1 MTKSGATVNKNRQQ
15 QLRDLPS
22 VSVILDHMEW
32 DVARW
37 GHDAVTGSARVQLE
51 ALRAAI
57 ESGESVA
64 LDLSI
69 IQQTIRD
76 GLTDASQP
84 ALKSVFNLTGIVL
97 HSNLG
102 RANLA
107 DAAIDAM
114 NRVAG
119 GANNLE
125 YDLEKGQRGDRD
137 SHIESLICELTGA
150 EAATVVNNNAA
161 AVLLTLNT
169 LALGKKVPVSR
180 GELVEI
186 GGSFRVPDIMGRSG
200 CSLVEVGTTNRT
212 HLKDYAN
219 AIDADTA
226 LLMRVH
232 TSNYRIEGFT
242 NTVPEPEL
250 AALAEQSKIPF
261 VVDMGCGNLIDLK
274 ALGLPHEATARQT
287 LEQGAHLVL
296 FSGDKLLGGPQAGV
310 IAGRSDL
317 VASIKQNP
325 LKRALRL
332 DKVTLAALEATLQLY
347 RNPDKLA
354 STLPT
359 LRLLTR
365 TEADIRE
372 QAHRLAPNVTAK
384 LGDQY
389 RVETASVSSQ
399 IGSGALPVEVLPSA
413 ALSIKAVN
421 GGDEPLRSLAER
433 LRQLPKP
440 VIGRLHN
447 GAVLLD
453 LRCLESIH
461 EDAFIEQLAELTQ

>member
-1 MTKSGATVNKNRQQ
+1 MNNNTQQ

-22 VSVILDHMEW
+22 VSVILDHMRD

-37 GHDAVTGSARVQLE
+37 GHDAVTGAARAHLE
-51 ALRAAI
+51 MLRAAI
-57 ESGESVA
+57 QSDEPVV
-64 LDLSI
+64 LDLES

-76 GLTDASQP
+76 SLTDSTQP

-107 DAAIDAM
+107 DVAIDAM
-114 NRVAG
+114 NRVAT

-169 LALGKKVPVSR
+169 LALGKTVPVSR

-200 CSLVEVGTTNRT
+200 CRLVEVGTTNRT
-212 HLKDYAN
+212 HRKDYAN

-242 NTVPEPEL
+242 NTVPETEL
-250 AALAEQSKIPF
+250 ATLAEENNIPF

-274 ALGLPHEATARQT
+274 ALGLPHEATAQQT
-287 LEQGAHLVL
+287 LDHGADLVL
-296 FSGDKLLGGPQAGV
+296 FSGDKLLGGPQAGI

-347 RNPDKLA
+347 RNPDELV

-365 TEADIRE
+365 AENDIRQ
-372 QAHRLAPNVTAK
+372 QADRLGPNVSSH
-384 LGDQY
+384 LGDSY

-413 ALSIKAVN
+413 ALSITAVN
-421 GGDEPLRSLAER
+421 GEDEPLRSLAQR
-433 LRQLPKP
+433 LRQLRKP

-447 GAVLLD
+447 GALLLD
-453 LRCLESIH
+453 LRCLEPIH
-461 EDAFIEQLAELTQ
+461 EDAFIEQLSEFTR

>member
-1 MTKSGATVNKNRQQ
+1 VNNNTQQ

-22 VSVILDHMEW
+22 VSVILDHMRD

-37 GHDAVTGSARVQLE
+37 GHDAVTGAARAHLE
-51 ALRAAI
+51 ILRAAI
-57 ESGESVA
+57 QLDEWVV
-64 LDLSI
+64 LDLSNI
-69 IQQTIRD
+69 HQTIRD
-76 GLTDASQP
+76 SLTDSAQP

-114 NRVAG
+114 NRVAT

-125 YDLEKGQRGDRD
+125 YDLAKGQRGDRD

-169 LALGKKVPVSR
+169 LALGKTVPVSR

-200 CSLVEVGTTNRT
+200 CRLVEVGTTNRT

-242 NTVPEPEL
+242 NTVPETEL
-250 AALAEQSKIPF
+250 ATLAEENNIPF

-274 ALGLPHEATARQT
+274 ALGLPHEATAQQT
-287 LEQGAHLVL
+287 LDHGADLVL
-296 FSGDKLLGGPQAGV
+296 FSGDKLLGGPQAGI
-310 IAGRSDL
+310 IAGRANL
-317 VASIKQNP
+317 IASIKQNP

-332 DKVTLAALEATLQLY
+332 DKLTLAALEATLQLY
-347 RNPDKLA
+347 RNPDELV

-365 TEADIRE
+365 AEDDIRQ
-372 QAHRLAPNVTAK
+372 QADRLGPNVSSH
-384 LGDQY
+384 LGDSY

-413 ALSIKAVN
+413 ALSITAAN
-421 GGDEPLRSLAER
+421 GEDEPLRSLALR

-447 GAVLLD
+447 GSLLLD
-453 LRCLESIH
+453 LRCLEPSH
-461 EDAFIEQLAELTQ
+461 EDAFIEQLSELTR

>member
-1 MTKSGATVNKNRQQ
+1 MQ
-15 QLRDLPS
+15 
-22 VSVILDHMEW
+22 W

-37 GHDAVTGSARVQLE
+37 GHDAVTNSARAHLK

-125 YDLEKGQRGDRD
+125 YDLERGQRGDRD

-453 LRCLESIH
+453 LRCLEPIH
-461 EDAFIEQLAELTQ
+461 EEAFIEQLAELTQ

>member
-1 MTKSGATVNKNRQQ
+1 MQ
-15 QLRDLPS
+15 
-22 VSVILDHMEW
+22 W

-37 GHDAVTGSARVQLE
+37 GHDAVTSSARAHLK

-125 YDLEKGQRGDRD
+125 YDLERGQRGDRD

-219 AIDADTA
+219 AIDSDTA

-310 IAGRSDL
+310 IAGCSDL

-453 LRCLESIH
+453 LRCLEPIH
-461 EDAFIEQLAELTQ
+461 EEAFIEQLAELTQ

>member
-1 MTKSGATVNKNRQQ
+1 VNNNTQQ

-22 VSVILDHMEW
+22 VSVILDHMRD

-37 GHDAVTGSARVQLE
+37 GHDAVTGAARAHLE
-51 ALRAAI
+51 MLRAAI
-57 ESGESVA
+57 QSDEPVV
-64 LDLSI
+64 LDLAS

-76 GLTDASQP
+76 SLTDSAQP

-107 DAAIDAM
+107 DVAIDAM
-114 NRVAG
+114 NRVAT

-169 LALGKKVPVSR
+169 LALGKTVPVSR

-200 CSLVEVGTTNRT
+200 CRLVEVGTTNRT

-242 NTVPEPEL
+242 NTVPETEL
-250 AALAEQSKIPF
+250 ATLAEENNIPF

-274 ALGLPHEATARQT
+274 ALGLPHEATAQQT
-287 LEQGAHLVL
+287 LDHGADLVL
-296 FSGDKLLGGPQAGV
+296 FSGDKLLGGPQAGI

-347 RNPDKLA
+347 RNPDELV

-365 TEADIRE
+365 AEDDIRQ
-372 QAHRLAPNVTAK
+372 QADRLGPNVSSH
-384 LGDQY
+384 LGDSY

-413 ALSIKAVN
+413 ALSITAAN
-421 GGDEPLRSLAER
+421 GEDEPLRSLAQC
-433 LRQLPKP
+433 LRQLRKP

-447 GAVLLD
+447 GALLLD
-453 LRCLESIH
+453 LRCLEPIH
-461 EDAFIEQLAELTQ
+461 EDAFIEQLSEFTR

>member
-1 MTKSGATVNKNRQQ
+1 MNNNTQQ

-22 VSVILDHMEW
+22 VSVILDHMRD

-37 GHDAVTGSARVQLE
+37 GHDAVTGAARAHLE
-51 ALRAAI
+51 ILRAAI
-57 ESGESVA
+57 QSDESVV
-64 LDLSI
+64 LDLSN

-76 GLTDASQP
+76 SLTDSAQP

-114 NRVAG
+114 NRVAT

-125 YDLEKGQRGDRD
+125 YDLAKGQRGDRD

-200 CSLVEVGTTNRT
+200 CRLVEVGTTNRT
-212 HLKDYAN
+212 HRKDYAN

-242 NTVPEPEL
+242 NTVPETEL
-250 AALAEQSKIPF
+250 ATLAEENNIPF

-274 ALGLPHEATARQT
+274 ALGLPHEATAQQT
-287 LEQGAHLVL
+287 LDHGADLVL
-296 FSGDKLLGGPQAGV
+296 FSGDKLLGGPQAGI
-310 IAGRSDL
+310 IAGRANL
-317 VASIKQNP
+317 IASIKQNP

-332 DKVTLAALEATLQLY
+332 DKLTLAALEATLQLY
-347 RNPDKLA
+347 RNPDELV

-365 TEADIRE
+365 AEDDIRQ
-372 QAHRLAPNVTAK
+372 QADRLGPNVSSH
-384 LGDQY
+384 LGDSY

-413 ALSIKAVN
+413 ALSITAVN
-421 GGDEPLRSLAER
+421 GEDEPLRSLAKR

-447 GAVLLD
+447 GALLLD
-453 LRCLESIH
+453 LRCLEPIH
-461 EDAFIEQLAELTQ
+461 EDAFIEQLSEFTR

>member
-1 MTKSGATVNKNRQQ
+1 MNNNTQQ

-22 VSVILDHMEW
+22 VSVILDHMRD

-37 GHDAVTGSARVQLE
+37 GHDAVTGAARAHLE
-51 ALRAAI
+51 ILRAAI
-57 ESGESVA
+57 QSDESVV
-64 LDLSI
+64 LDLSN

-76 GLTDASQP
+76 SLTDSAQP

-114 NRVAG
+114 NRVAT

-125 YDLEKGQRGDRD
+125 YDLAKGQRGDRD

-169 LALGKKVPVSR
+169 LALGKTVPVSR

-200 CSLVEVGTTNRT
+200 CRLVEVGTTNRT
-212 HLKDYAN
+212 HRKDYAN

-242 NTVPEPEL
+242 NTVPETEL
-250 AALAEQSKIPF
+250 ATLAEENNIPF

-274 ALGLPHEATARQT
+274 ALGLPHEATAQQT
-287 LEQGAHLVL
+287 LDHGADLVL
-296 FSGDKLLGGPQAGV
+296 FSGDKLLGGPQAGI
-310 IAGRSDL
+310 IAGRANL
-317 VASIKQNP
+317 IASIKQNP

-332 DKVTLAALEATLQLY
+332 DKLTLAALEATLQLY
-347 RNPDKLA
+347 RNPDELV

-365 TEADIRE
+365 AEDDIRQ
-372 QAHRLAPNVTAK
+372 QADRLGPNVSSH
-384 LGDQY
+384 LGDSY

-413 ALSIKAVN
+413 ALSITAAN
-421 GGDEPLRSLAER
+421 GEDEPLRSLALR

-447 GAVLLD
+447 GSLLLD
-453 LRCLESIH
+453 LRCLEPSH
-461 EDAFIEQLAELTQ
+461 EDAFIEQLSELTR

>member
-1 MTKSGATVNKNRQQ
+1 MNKNGQQ

-22 VSVILDHMEW
+22 VSVILDHLQSE
-32 DVARW
+32 VSQW
-37 GHDAVTGSARVQLE
+37 GHDAVTSAARAHLE

-57 ESGESVA
+57 QLGESVSS
-64 LDLSI
+64 DLSI

-76 GLTDASQP
+76 GLTNASQP

-107 DAAIDAM
+107 DAAIEAM

-119 GANNLE
+119 SANNLE
-125 YDLEKGQRGDRD
+125 YDLEQGQRGDRD

-150 EAATVVNNNAA
+150 EAATVANNNAA

-169 LALGKKVPVSR
+169 LALGRKVPVSR

-186 GGSFRVPDIMGRSG
+186 GGSFRVPDIMARSG

-232 TSNYRIEGFT
+232 TSNYRVEGFT

-250 AALAEQSKIPF
+250 AALAEANQIPF

-274 ALGLPHEATARQT
+274 ALGLPHEATAQQT
-287 LEQGAHLVL
+287 LTHGADLVL
-296 FSGDKLLGGPQAGV
+296 FSGDKLLGGPQSGI
-310 IAGRSDL
+310 IAGRADL
-317 VASIKQNP
+317 VARVKQNP

-347 RNPDKLA
+347 RNPDELV

-365 TEADIRE
+365 AEDSIRD
-372 QAHRLAPNVTAK
+372 QANKLALKVSSV
-384 LGDQY
+384 LGDHY
-389 RVETASVSSQ
+389 HVDTASVSSQ
-399 IGSGALPVEVLPSA
+399 IGSGALPIEVLPSA
-413 ALSIKAVN
+413 ALSITAAN
-421 GGDEPLRSLAER
+421 GEDEPLRALAAR
-433 LRQLPKP
+433 FRQLPKP

-447 GAVLLD
+447 GALLLD
-453 LRCLESIH
+453 LRCLEAIR
-461 EDAFIEQLAELTQ
+461 EDAFIEQLSELTL

>member
-1 MTKSGATVNKNRQQ
+1 MDRIGHE
-15 QLRDLPS
+15 QLRELPS
-22 VSVILDHMEW
+22 VSVILDHMQSE
-32 DVARW
+32 VAHW
-37 GHDAVTGSARVQLE
+37 GHDAVTSAARAHLEMLRVTIQ
-51 ALRAAI
+51 
-57 ESGESVA
+57 SGEPVV

-76 GLTDASQP
+76 ELTNAFQP

-107 DAAIDAM
+107 DAAIHSM

-119 GANNLE
+119 SANNLE
-125 YDLEKGQRGDRD
+125 YDLERGQRGDRD

-186 GGSFRVPDIMGRSG
+186 GGSFRVPEIMERSG
-200 CSLVEVGTTNRT
+200 CSLVEIGTTNRT
-212 HLKDYAN
+212 HLKDYAS
-219 AIDADTA
+219 AIDTDTA

-250 AALAEQSKIPF
+250 AKLAHDNQIPF

-274 ALGLPHEATARQT
+274 AFGLPHEATAQQT
-287 LEQGAHLVL
+287 LDHGADLVL
-296 FSGDKLLGGPQAGV
+296 FSGDKLLGGPQAGI

-317 VASIKQNP
+317 IACVKQNP

-332 DKVTLAALEATLQLY
+332 DKVTLAALEATLQLH
-347 RNPDKLA
+347 RNPDELA
-354 STLPT
+354 SKLPT

-365 TEADIRE
+365 VESTIRE
-372 QAHRLAPNVTAK
+372 QANRLAPKVSSQ
-384 LGDQY
+384 LGNHY

-413 ALSIKAVN
+413 AISITAAN
-421 GGDEPLRSLAER
+421 GEDETLRSLASR
-433 LRQLPKP
+433 FRQLPKP

-447 GAVLLD
+447 GALLLD
-453 LRCLESIH
+453 LRCLEAIH
-461 EDAFIEQLAELTQ
+461 EDAFIEQLSELAQ

>member
-1 MTKSGATVNKNRQQ
+1 MQ
-15 QLRDLPS
+15 
-22 VSVILDHMEW
+22 W

-37 GHDAVTGSARVQLE
+37 GHDAVTSSARAHLK

-125 YDLEKGQRGDRD
+125 YDLERGQRGDRD

-317 VASIKQNP
+317 VTSIKQNP

-453 LRCLESIH
+453 LRCLEPIH

>member
-1 MTKSGATVNKNRQQ
+1 MQ
-15 QLRDLPS
+15 
-22 VSVILDHMEW
+22 W

-37 GHDAVTGSARVQLE
+37 GHDAVTSSARAHLK

-125 YDLEKGQRGDRD
+125 YDLERGQRGDRD

>member
-1 MTKSGATVNKNRQQ
+1 MS
-15 QLRDLPS
+15 S
-22 VSVILDHMEW
+22 
-32 DVARW
+32 
-37 GHDAVTGSARVQLE
+37 
-51 ALRAAI
+51 
-57 ESGESVA
+57 
-64 LDLSI
+64 DLSI

-76 GLTDASQP
+76 KLTDASLP

-107 DAAIDAM
+107 DAAIVAM

-119 GANNLE
+119 SANNLE
-125 YDLEKGQRGDRD
+125 YDLEQGQRGDRD

-186 GGSFRVPDIMGRSG
+186 GGSFRVPDIMARSG

-212 HLKDYAN
+212 HLKDYAS
-219 AIDADTA
+219 AINADTA

-250 AALAEQSKIPF
+250 AALAEANQIPF

-274 ALGLPHEATARQT
+274 ALGLPHEATAQQT
-287 LEQGAHLVL
+287 LTHGADLVL
-296 FSGDKLLGGPQAGV
+296 FSGDKLLGGPQAGI
-310 IAGRSDL
+310 IAGRADL
-317 VASIKQNP
+317 IAQVKQNP

-347 RNPDKLA
+347 RNPDELV

-365 TEADIRE
+365 VENSIRD
-372 QAHRLAPNVTAK
+372 QANKLAPQVSAL

-389 RVETASVSSQ
+389 RVDTASVSSQ

-413 ALSIKAVN
+413 ALSITAAN
-421 GGDEPLRSLAER
+421 GEDELLRALAAR
-433 LRQLPKP
+433 LRRLPKP
-440 VIGRLHN
+440 IIGRLHN
-447 GAVLLD
+447 GALLLD
-453 LRCLESIH
+453 LRCLEARH
-461 EDAFIEQLAELTQ
+461 EDAFLEQLSELAQ

>member
-1 MTKSGATVNKNRQQ
+1 MNNNTQQ

-22 VSVILDHMEW
+22 VSVILDHMRD

-37 GHDAVTGSARVQLE
+37 GHDAVTGAARAHLE
-51 ALRAAI
+51 MLRAAI
-57 ESGESVA
+57 QSDEPAV
-64 LDLSI
+64 LDLAS

-76 GLTDASQP
+76 SLTDSAQP

-107 DAAIDAM
+107 DVAIDAM
-114 NRVAG
+114 NRVAT

-169 LALGKKVPVSR
+169 LALGKTVPVSR

-200 CSLVEVGTTNRT
+200 CRLVEVGTTNRT
-212 HLKDYAN
+212 HRKDYAN

-242 NTVPEPEL
+242 NTVPETEL
-250 AALAEQSKIPF
+250 ATLAEENNIPF

-274 ALGLPHEATARQT
+274 ALGLPHEATAQQT
-287 LEQGAHLVL
+287 LDHGADLVL
-296 FSGDKLLGGPQAGV
+296 FSGDKLLGGPQAGI

-325 LKRALRL
+325 LKRTLRL

-347 RNPDKLA
+347 RNPDELV

-365 TEADIRE
+365 AEDDIRQ
-372 QAHRLAPNVTAK
+372 QADRLGPNVSSH
-384 LGDQY
+384 LGDSY

-413 ALSIKAVN
+413 ALSITAVN
-421 GGDEPLRSLAER
+421 GEDEPLRSLAKR

-447 GAVLLD
+447 GALLLD
-453 LRCLESIH
+453 LRCLEPIH
-461 EDAFIEQLAELTQ
+461 EDAFIEQLSEFTR

>member
-1 MTKSGATVNKNRQQ
+1 MNNNTQQ

-22 VSVILDHMEW
+22 VSVILDHMRD

-37 GHDAVTGSARVQLE
+37 GHDAVTGAARAHLE
-51 ALRAAI
+51 VLRAAI
-57 ESGESVA
+57 QLDEPVV
-64 LDLSI
+64 LDLSN

-76 GLTDASQP
+76 SLTDSAQP

-114 NRVAG
+114 NRVATA
-119 GANNLE
+119 ANNLE
-125 YDLEKGQRGDRD
+125 YDLAKGQRGDRD

-169 LALGKKVPVSR
+169 LALGKTVPVSR

-200 CSLVEVGTTNRT
+200 CRLVEVGTTNRT

-242 NTVPEPEL
+242 NTVPETEL
-250 AALAEQSKIPF
+250 ATLAEENNIPF

-274 ALGLPHEATARQT
+274 ALGLPHEATAQQT
-287 LEQGAHLVL
+287 LDHGADLVL
-296 FSGDKLLGGPQAGV
+296 FSGDKLLGGPQAGI

-332 DKVTLAALEATLQLY
+332 DKVTLAALEATLLLY
-347 RNPDKLA
+347 RNPNELV

-365 TEADIRE
+365 AEDDIRQ
-372 QAHRLAPNVTAK
+372 QADRLGPNVSSH
-384 LGDQY
+384 LDDSY

-413 ALSIKAVN
+413 ALSITAAN
-421 GGDEPLRSLAER
+421 GEDEPLRSLAQR

-447 GAVLLD
+447 GALLLD
-453 LRCLESIH
+453 LRCLEPIL
-461 EDAFIEQLAELTQ
+461 EDAFIEQLSELTR

>member
-1 MTKSGATVNKNRQQ
+1 VNNNGQK

-22 VSVILDHMEW
+22 VSVILDHMQSE
-32 DVARW
+32 VELW
-37 GHDAVTGSARVQLE
+37 GHDAVTIAARAHLDAQ
-51 ALRAAI
+51 RAAI
-57 ESGESVA
+57 QSGESVSS
-64 LDLSI
+64 DLSI

-76 GLTDASQP
+76 GLTTASQP

-107 DAAIDAM
+107 DAAIEAM
-114 NRVAG
+114 NQVAG

-125 YDLEKGQRGDRD
+125 YDLKKGQRGDRD
-137 SHIESLICELTGA
+137 SHVESLICELTGA

-169 LALGKKVPVSR
+169 LALGRKVPVSR

-200 CSLVEVGTTNRT
+200 CSLLEIGTTNRT
-212 HLKDYAN
+212 HLQDYAN

-250 AALAEQSKIPF
+250 AALAKANQIPF

-274 ALGLPHEATARQT
+274 ALGLPHEATAQQT
-287 LEQGAHLVL
+287 LAFGADLVL
-296 FSGDKLLGGPQAGV
+296 FSGDKLLGGPQAGIITGRADL
-310 IAGRSDL
+310 IAR
-317 VASIKQNP
+317 VKQNP

-347 RNPDKLA
+347 RNPDELV
-354 STLPT
+354 SRLPT

-365 TEADIRE
+365 AEESIRK
-372 QAHRLAPNVTAK
+372 QANRLAPEVSSL
-384 LGDQY
+384 LGDDY
-389 RVETASVSSQ
+389 RINTTSVSSQ

-413 ALSIKAVN
+413 ALSITAAN
-421 GGDEPLRSLAER
+421 GEDEPLRALAAR
-433 LRQLPKP
+433 LRRLPKP
-440 VIGRLHN
+440 IIGRLHN
-447 GAVLLD
+447 GKLLLD
-453 LRCLESIH
+453 LRCLEVIH
-461 EDAFIEQLAELTQ
+461 EDAFIAQLSELTQ

>member
-1 MTKSGATVNKNRQQ
+1 MDRIGHE
-15 QLRDLPS
+15 QLRELPS
-22 VSVILDHMEW
+22 VSVILDHMQSE
-32 DVARW
+32 VAHW
-37 GHDAVTGSARVQLE
+37 GHDAVTSAARAHLEMLRVTIQ
-51 ALRAAI
+51 
-57 ESGESVA
+57 SGEPVV

-76 GLTDASQP
+76 ELTNAFQP

-107 DAAIDAM
+107 DAAIHSM

-119 GANNLE
+119 SANNLE

-137 SHIESLICELTGA
+137 SHVESLICELTGA

-186 GGSFRVPDIMGRSG
+186 GGSFRVPEIMERSG
-200 CSLVEVGTTNRT
+200 CSLVEIGTTNRT
-212 HLKDYAN
+212 HLKDYAS
-219 AIDADTA
+219 AIDTDTA

-250 AALAEQSKIPF
+250 AKLAHDNQIPF

-274 ALGLPHEATARQT
+274 AFGLPHEATAQQT
-287 LEQGAHLVL
+287 LDHGADLVL
-296 FSGDKLLGGPQAGV
+296 FSGDKLLGGPQAGI

-317 VASIKQNP
+317 IACVKQNP

-332 DKVTLAALEATLQLY
+332 DKVTLAALEATLQLH
-347 RNPDKLA
+347 RNPDELA
-354 STLPT
+354 SKLPT

-365 TEADIRE
+365 VESTIRE
-372 QAHRLAPNVTAK
+372 QANRLAPKVSSQ
-384 LGDQY
+384 LGNHY

-413 ALSIKAVN
+413 AISITAVN
-421 GGDEPLRSLAER
+421 GEDETLRSLASR
-433 LRQLPKP
+433 FRQLPKP

-447 GAVLLD
+447 GALLLD
-453 LRCLESIH
+453 LRCLEAIH
-461 EDAFIEQLAELTQ
+461 EDAFIEQLSELAQ

>member
-1 MTKSGATVNKNRQQ
+1 VNNNTQQ

-22 VSVILDHMEW
+22 VSVILDHMRD

-37 GHDAVTGSARVQLE
+37 GHDAVTGAARAHLE
-51 ALRAAI
+51 ILRAAI
-57 ESGESVA
+57 QSDESVV
-64 LDLSI
+64 LDLSN

-76 GLTDASQP
+76 SLTDSAQP

-114 NRVAG
+114 NRVAT

-125 YDLEKGQRGDRD
+125 YDLAKGQRGDRD

-169 LALGKKVPVSR
+169 LALGKTVPVSR

-200 CSLVEVGTTNRT
+200 CRLVEVGTTNRT

-242 NTVPEPEL
+242 NTVPETEL
-250 AALAEQSKIPF
+250 ATLAEENNIPF

-274 ALGLPHEATARQT
+274 ALGLPHEATAQQT
-287 LEQGAHLVL
+287 LDHGADLVL
-296 FSGDKLLGGPQAGV
+296 FSGDKLLGGPQAGI
-310 IAGRSDL
+310 IAGRANL
-317 VASIKQNP
+317 IASIKQNP

-332 DKVTLAALEATLQLY
+332 DKLTLAALEATLQLY
-347 RNPDKLA
+347 RNPDELV

-365 TEADIRE
+365 AEDDIRQ
-372 QAHRLAPNVTAK
+372 QADRLGPNVSSH
-384 LGDQY
+384 LGDSY

-399 IGSGALPVEVLPSA
+399 IGSGALPIEVLPSA
-413 ALSIKAVN
+413 ALSITAAN
-421 GGDEPLRSLAER
+421 GEDEPLRSLALR

-447 GAVLLD
+447 GSLLLD
-453 LRCLESIH
+453 LRCLEPIH
-461 EDAFIEQLAELTQ
+461 EDAFIEQLSELTR

>member
-1 MTKSGATVNKNRQQ
+1 MNKNGQQ
-15 QLRDLPS
+15 QLRYLPS
-22 VSVILDHMEW
+22 VSVILDHMQWE
-32 DVARW
+32 VAHW
-37 GHDAVTGSARVQLE
+37 GHDAVTSAARAHLE
-51 ALRAAI
+51 LLRAAI
-57 ESGESVA
+57 QSGESVTS
-64 LDLSI
+64 DLSI

-119 GANNLE
+119 GASNLE
-125 YDLEKGQRGDRD
+125 FDLEKGQRGDRD

-169 LALGKKVPVSR
+169 MALGKKVPVSR

-186 GGSFRVPDIMGRSG
+186 GGSFRVPDIMERSG

-219 AIDADTA
+219 AIDTDTA

-242 NTVPEPEL
+242 NTVPESEL
-250 AALAEQSKIPF
+250 AALADENQIPF

-274 ALGLPHEATARQT
+274 ALGLPHEATAQQT
-287 LEQGAHLVL
+287 LDHGADLVL
-296 FSGDKLLGGPQAGV
+296 FSGDKLLGGPQAGI
-310 IAGRSDL
+310 IAGRAEL
-317 VASIKQNP
+317 ITCIKQNP

-347 RNPDKLA
+347 RNPDELVT
-354 STLPT
+354 TLPT
-359 LRLLTR
+359 LRSLTR
-365 TEADIRE
+365 AEDSIRE
-372 QAHRLAPNVTAK
+372 QANRLASKVSSL
-384 LGDQY
+384 LGNQY
-389 RVETASVSSQ
+389 GVSTASVSSQ

-413 ALSIKAVN
+413 ALSITAAS
-421 GGDEPLRSLAER
+421 GEDEPLRALAAR
-433 LRQLPKP
+433 FRQLPKP

-447 GAVLLD
+447 GALLLD
-453 LRCLESIH
+453 LRCLEASH
-461 EDAFIEQLAELTQ
+461 EDAFMEQLSELAQ

>member
-1 MTKSGATVNKNRQQ
+1 VNNNTQQ

-22 VSVILDHMEW
+22 VSVILDHMRD

-37 GHDAVTGSARVQLE
+37 GHDAVTGAARAHLE
-51 ALRAAI
+51 ILRAAI
-57 ESGESVA
+57 QSDESVV
-64 LDLSI
+64 LDLSN

-76 GLTDASQP
+76 SLTDSAQP

-114 NRVAG
+114 NRVAT

-125 YDLEKGQRGDRD
+125 YDLAKGQRGDRD

-169 LALGKKVPVSR
+169 LALGKTVPVSR

-200 CSLVEVGTTNRT
+200 CRLVEVGTTNRT

-242 NTVPEPEL
+242 NTVPETEL
-250 AALAEQSKIPF
+250 ATLAEENNIPF

-274 ALGLPHEATARQT
+274 ALGLPHEATAQQT
-287 LEQGAHLVL
+287 LDHGADLVL
-296 FSGDKLLGGPQAGV
+296 FSGDKLLGGPQAGI
-310 IAGRSDL
+310 IAGRANL
-317 VASIKQNP
+317 IASIKQNP

-332 DKVTLAALEATLQLY
+332 DKLTLAALEATLQLY
-347 RNPDKLA
+347 RNPDELV

-365 TEADIRE
+365 AEDDIRQ
-372 QAHRLAPNVTAK
+372 QADRLGPNVSSH
-384 LGDQY
+384 LGDSY

-399 IGSGALPVEVLPSA
+399 IGSGALPIEVLPSA
-413 ALSIKAVN
+413 ALSITAAN
-421 GGDEPLRSLAER
+421 GEDEPLRSLALR

-447 GAVLLD
+447 GSLLLD
-453 LRCLESIH
+453 LRCLEPSH
-461 EDAFIEQLAELTQ
+461 EDAFIEQLSELTR

>member
-1 MTKSGATVNKNRQQ
+1 MNNNTQQ

-22 VSVILDHMEW
+22 VSVILDHMRD

-37 GHDAVTGSARVQLE
+37 GHDAVTGAARAHLE
-51 ALRAAI
+51 ILRAAI
-57 ESGESVA
+57 QLDEWVV
-64 LDLSI
+64 LDLSN

-76 GLTDASQP
+76 SLTDSAQP

-114 NRVAG
+114 NRVAT

-125 YDLEKGQRGDRD
+125 YDLAKGQRGDRD

-169 LALGKKVPVSR
+169 LALGKTVPVSR

-200 CSLVEVGTTNRT
+200 CRLVEVGTTNRT

-242 NTVPEPEL
+242 NTVPETEL
-250 AALAEQSKIPF
+250 ATLAEENNIPF

-274 ALGLPHEATARQT
+274 ALGLPHEATAQQT
-287 LEQGAHLVL
+287 LDHGADLVL
-296 FSGDKLLGGPQAGV
+296 FSGDKLLGGPQAGI

-347 RNPDKLA
+347 RNPDELV

-365 TEADIRE
+365 AEDDIRQ
-372 QAHRLAPNVTAK
+372 QADRLGPNVSSH
-384 LGDQY
+384 LGDSY

-413 ALSIKAVN
+413 ALSITAAN
-421 GGDEPLRSLAER
+421 GEDEPLRSLAQR

-447 GAVLLD
+447 GALLLD
-453 LRCLESIH
+453 LRCLEPIH
-461 EDAFIEQLAELTQ
+461 EDAFIEQLSELTR

>member
-1 MTKSGATVNKNRQQ
+1 VNNNTQQ

-22 VSVILDHMEW
+22 VSVILDHMRD

-37 GHDAVTGSARVQLE
+37 GHDAVTGAARAHLE
-51 ALRAAI
+51 ILRAAI
-57 ESGESVA
+57 QSDESVV
-64 LDLSI
+64 LDLSN

-76 GLTDASQP
+76 SLTDSAQP

-114 NRVAG
+114 NRVAT

-125 YDLEKGQRGDRD
+125 YDLAKGQRGDRD

-169 LALGKKVPVSR
+169 LALGKTVPVSR

-200 CSLVEVGTTNRT
+200 CRLVEVGTTNRT

-242 NTVPEPEL
+242 NTVPETEL
-250 AALAEQSKIPF
+250 ATLAEENNIPF

-274 ALGLPHEATARQT
+274 ALGLPHEATAQQT
-287 LEQGAHLVL
+287 LDHGADLVL
-296 FSGDKLLGGPQAGV
+296 FSGDKLLGGPQAGI
-310 IAGRSDL
+310 IAGRANL
-317 VASIKQNP
+317 IASIKQNP

-332 DKVTLAALEATLQLY
+332 DKLTLAALEATLQLY
-347 RNPDKLA
+347 RNPDELV

-365 TEADIRE
+365 AEDDIRQ
-372 QAHRLAPNVTAK
+372 QADRLGPNVSSH
-384 LGDQY
+384 LGDSY

-413 ALSIKAVN
+413 ALSITAAN
-421 GGDEPLRSLAER
+421 GEDEPLRSLALR

-447 GAVLLD
+447 GSLLLD
-453 LRCLESIH
+453 LRCLEPSH
-461 EDAFIEQLAELTQ
+461 EDAFIEQLSELTR

>member
-1 MTKSGATVNKNRQQ
+1 MNNNTQH
-15 QLRDLPS
+15 QLRALPS
-22 VSVILDHMEW
+22 VSVILDHMRD

-37 GHDAVTGSARVQLE
+37 GHDAVTGAARAHLE
-51 ALRAAI
+51 MLRAAI
-57 ESGESVA
+57 QSDEPVV
-64 LDLSI
+64 LDLAS

-76 GLTDASQP
+76 SLTDSAQP

-107 DAAIDAM
+107 DVAIDAM
-114 NRVAG
+114 NRVAT

-169 LALGKKVPVSR
+169 LALGKTVPVSL

-200 CSLVEVGTTNRT
+200 CRLVEVGTTNRT
-212 HLKDYAN
+212 HRKDYAN

-242 NTVPEPEL
+242 NTVPETEL
-250 AALAEQSKIPF
+250 ATLAEENNIPF

-274 ALGLPHEATARQT
+274 ALGLPHEATAQQT
-287 LEQGAHLVL
+287 LDHGADLVL
-296 FSGDKLLGGPQAGV
+296 FSGDKLLGGPQAGI

-347 RNPDKLA
+347 RNPDELV

-365 TEADIRE
+365 AEDDIRQ
-372 QAHRLAPNVTAK
+372 QADRLGPNVSSH
-384 LGDQY
+384 LGDSY

-413 ALSIKAVN
+413 ALSITAVN
-421 GGDEPLRSLAER
+421 GEDEPLRSLAQR

-447 GAVLLD
+447 GALLLD
-453 LRCLESIH
+453 LRCLEPIH
-461 EDAFIEQLAELTQ
+461 EDAFIEQLSEFTR